1 MLKLGLKLQTAE
13 IRRSKG
19 ITCIDPNYFSDF
31 TSSTDGWAAVEGIT
45 GFLFNQ
51 DGIGGLNDNL
61 NIRFGPTSRGAPA
74 SMSKTL
80 STGFTPGCTYN
91 YAIKY
96 WVPSGNDEVTH
107 MSTLSVAGVNVTI
120 HSSAQ
125 TPDTWVEASGTFVA
139 SSSSTTVTV
148 VFNAAH
154 NTGTIDGAYIN
165 TIQIYL

>member
-1 MLKLGLKLQTAE
+1 MLKLSNFISSVGV
-13 IRRSKG
+13 RGSKG
-19 ITCIDPNYFSDF
+19 ITCLDPGYLSDF
-31 TSSTDGWAAVEGIT
+31 SASTDGWAAVEGIA

-61 NIRFGPTSRGAPA
+61 NIRFGPTLKGAPA

-96 WVPSGNDEVTH
+96 WISSGNDEVTH

-125 TPDTWVEASGTFVA
+125 TPNTWVEALGTFVA

-165 TIQIYL
+165 DIQIYL